1 MTVYH
6 IAFIF
11 HMVIGLS
18 VGLTPIDFMFSMS
31 RVKITRVT
39 FVKKWFLLIF
49 LRPIYIRA
57 FKCDVLIALTVNKTP
72 SISDSLGHGSRV
84 KVTMVTFEY
93 NMVSAHYS
101 VNCLSHSFY
110 ISRA

>member
-31 RVKITRVT
+31 RVKITSH
-39 FVKKWFLLIF
+39 FCKKWFLLIF

-57 FKCDVLIALTVNKTP
+57 FKCDVMIALTVNKTP
-72 SISDSLGHGSRV
+72 IDFGFTRSWVKGQGHNC
-84 KVTMVTFEY
+84 KY
-93 NMVSAHYS
+93 NMVSAHYI